1 MMREKIRKGL
11 LLLVPISLMSCG
23 SSIPNAVTE
32 KVKIYGNC
40 GMCEETIETAA
51 FQDQVAEADWD
62 VNTKMATITF
72 DSTKTD
78 LDAILKRVA
87 ESGYDNDHFTAPQP
101 VYDKLHTCC
110 KYDRKAE

>member
-1 MMREKIRKGL
+1 MNQIKIRKSIL
-11 LLLVPISLMSCG
+11 LLIPVSLMSCT

-51 FQDQVAEADWD
+51 WKDQVAELDWD
-62 VNTKMATITF
+62 VNTKMAVITF
-72 DSTKTD
+72 DSTKTN

-87 ESGYDNDHFTAPQP
+87 ESGYDNDYFTAPDN
-101 VYDKLHTCC
+101 VYNKLHTCC